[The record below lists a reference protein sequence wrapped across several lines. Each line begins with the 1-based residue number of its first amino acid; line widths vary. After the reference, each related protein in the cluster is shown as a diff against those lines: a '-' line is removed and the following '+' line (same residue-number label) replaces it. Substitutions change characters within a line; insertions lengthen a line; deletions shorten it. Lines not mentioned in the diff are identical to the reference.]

1 VTITSYDN
9 WRAPISGEKFDPF
22 KDLWWTKTAFQQQPS
37 SVLDSTLGNATLRN
51 PKDRSPWSLDENLS
65 VAKSLKATERVKFVI
80 RAEAFNLF
88 NRVRWGG
95 PSATWTAGNFGQVRS
110 QGNSPRRLQFGLK
123 VEF

>member
-1 VTITSYDN
+1 VTLTSYDN

-80 RAEAFNLF
+80 RAEAFNLV